1 MAEKIIAP
9 QLIASA
15 CEKAGLKFSPV
26 SKDGVVIKI
35 HLPKKDHLVVNFNLG
50 LVDSSVTYICK
61 DKSYQIELL
70 KNFVN
75 FPRTKSYLDPHS
87 KYGHLAK
94 QQSTESVATDIL
106 ENFTLP
112 VIVKM
117 NQGSEGQGVYLCK
130 TAEEIKNAVTTI
142 FSHENWEYDYVL
154 LAQEYI
160 KPKAEYRAIFY
171 KEQLEILYLK
181 DNAQSTFTGNLS
193 PLHFS
198 GAQAV
203 EIVDQKIK
211 TKIEHFFKPVFSE
224 IELPYAGLDII
235 IDENE
240 NPWLIEINSAPAFAY
255 FLQNNPAQK
264 VIQLFCKIFSDL
276 KNEKTS

>member
-15 CEKAGLKFSPV
+15 CKQAGLKFTPV
-26 SKDGVVIKI
+26 SKDGVIIKI
-35 HLPKKDHLVVNFNLG
+35 HLPKKDHHIVNFNLG
-50 LVDSSVTYICK
+50 LINSSVTYICK

-70 KNFVN
+70 KNIID
-75 FPRTKSYLDPHS
+75 FPPTKSYLDPHS

-94 QQSTESVATDIL
+94 YQSLELVVQNIVESF
-106 ENFTLP
+106 NFP
-112 VIVKM
+112 IIIKM

-130 TAEEIKNAVTTI
+130 TAEEVENAVTTI
-142 FSHENWEYDYVL
+142 FSHKNWEYDYVL
-154 LAQEYI
+154 LAQQYI
-160 KPKAEYRAIFY
+160 RPKAEYRAIFY

-203 EIVDQKIK
+203 EIVDPKIK
-211 TKIEHFFKPVFSE
+211 EKIEQFFKPVFSE

-235 IDENE
+235 FDENE
-240 NPWLIEINSAPAFAY
+240 KPWLIEINSAPAFAY

-264 VIQLFCKIFSDL
+264 VIQLFCKIFTDL

>member
-1 MAEKIIAP
+1 MAEKIVAP
-9 QLIASA
+9 QLITSA
-15 CEKAGLKFSPV
+15 CEMAGIKYSPA

-70 KNFVN
+70 KNAVN
-75 FPRTKSYLDPHS
+75 FPKTTSYLDPQS
-87 KYGHLAK
+87 KYGQMAK
-94 QQSTESVATDIL
+94 ISTLSEIAEDIKN
-106 ENFTLP
+106 NFSLP

-117 NQGSEGQGVYLCK
+117 NQGSEGRGVFLCQ
-130 TAEEIKNAVTTI
+130 TFEEIKNAVNTI
-142 FSHENWEYDYVL
+142 FSHQNWEYDYVL
-154 LAQEYI
+154 LAQQYI

-171 KEQLEILYLK
+171 KDQLEILYLK

-203 EIVDQKIK
+203 EITDSETKE
-211 TKIEHFFKPVFSE
+211 KIEQFIQPIFSE
-224 IELPYAGLDII
+224 IKLKYAGFDII
-235 IDENE
+235 IDEHDGL
-240 NPWLIEINSAPAFAY
+240 WLIEINSSPAFAY

-264 VIQLFCKIFSDL
+264 VIHLFYKIFSDL
-276 KNEKTS
+276 KNEK

>member
-9 QLIASA
+9 QLVISA
-15 CEKAGLKFSPV
+15 CEMAGIKCSPV
-26 SKDGVVIKI
+26 TKDGVIIKI
-35 HLPKKDHLVVNFNLG
+35 HLPKKDHHVVNFNLG

-70 KNFVN
+70 KNSIN
-75 FPRTKSYLDPHS
+75 FPKTISYLDPQS
-87 KYGHLAK
+87 KYGHMAK
-94 QQSTESVATDIL
+94 LSTLSSIIEDI
-106 ENFTLP
+106 EKSFSLP

-117 NQGSEGQGVYLCK
+117 NQGSEGQGVYLCQ
-130 TAEEIKNAVTTI
+130 TPEEIKNAVTTI
-142 FSHENWEYDYVL
+142 FSHQNWEYDYVL
-154 LAQEYI
+154 LAQQYI

-171 KEQLEILYLK
+171 KDQLEILYLK

-203 EIVDQKIK
+203 EITDSEIK
-211 TKIEHFFKPVFSE
+211 EKIEKFIQPIFSE
-224 IELPYAGLDII
+224 IKLKYAGFDII
-235 IDENE
+235 VDEHGE
-240 NPWLIEINSAPAFAY
+240 LWLIEINSSPAFAY

-276 KNEKTS
+276 KNEQ